1 MLIVSFLWLIF
12 SLPVLTIVPASAAL
26 FHTLS
31 KVVFPPGKGNGVFK
45 VFFESYKENLIIGI
59 KLNLLIIL
67 MVLIT
72 AEGLWTGYQIWR
84 INIWGMLYMMLG
96 IIIAFVV
103 ITAIVHIPP
112 VLSYFEAPVSSVI
125 RMAVYF
131 AIRKPLRSILFTLLF
146 VLMIYFIEAFPLALL
161 IVPALYGDLIRA
173 PLNRDFMIFA
183 KENNLETDNIEEIN
197 EEEIISEQSTYDLD
211 RKLNK
216 KEKNK

>member
-1 MLIVSFLWLIF
+1 MNSQSLLIVISQDIA
-12 SLPVLTIVPASAAL
+12 SLSTS
-26 FHTLS
+26 
-31 KVVFPPGKGNGVFK
+31 GFK
-45 VFFESYKENLIIGI
+45 EQIPFDKAYKENLIIGI

-146 VLMIYFIEAFPLALL
+146 VLMLYFIEAFPLALL

-183 KENNLETDNIEEIN
+183 KENNLETDNSEEIS
-197 EEEIISEQSTYDLD
+197 EEEETISEQSTYDLD
-211 RKLNK
+211 RILNK
-216 KEKNK
+216 KEKNKK